1 VKFFCLLLSL
11 YVVLLSARPC
21 CADNDCR
28 ENTAAVKKE
37 QAGKN
42 ALPEKTCPGCS
53 PFFSCGA
60 CAGFVIA
67 KPVTHNLR
75 LIAENKA
82 VTYAPY
88 QQPNL
93 KEVAQAIWQPPQLS

>member
-1 VKFFCLLLSL
+1 MKLLCLLLSL
-11 YVVLLSARPC
+11 FVVLLSARPC

-28 ENTAAVKKE
+28 VNASAVKKD
-37 QAGKN
+37 QVSKN
-42 ALPEKTCPGCS
+42 TSPEKTCPGCS
-53 PFFSCGA
+53 PFFSCGS
-60 CAGFVIA
+60 CAGFVVT
-67 KPVTHNLR
+67 KRVTHNLK
-75 LIAENKA
+75 LIAEHRV